1 VTAFHLTLTTMRVF
15 RRHGQTS
22 SHRLACRRGSP
33 SQRLSLSL
41 HVYWYRITGSVLL
54 ASEVVAREMA
64 SS

>member
-1 VTAFHLTLTTMRVF
+1 MRVF
-15 RRHGQTS
+15 RRHRRTS